1 MNRLII
7 SAAIGLFLL
16 GTPAATA
23 AASPPGV
30 KAEGAVA
37 SPRVATPTP
46 SKAKPKGT
54 SKAKPKTKKVAP
66 AIWLVIPFALM
77 LLGIAVL
84 PLTLEHFWE
93 SNRNKF
99 LLSFALG
106 IPVALYFALS
116 GSENQAHLTH
126 TLYEYIAFMCLLG
139 SLYVI
144 SGGILLRGDM
154 APTPSVNTGIL
165 ALGAVLASFMGTTGA
180 AMLLIRPL
188 ITINAHRKDRVH
200 TVIFFTFLV
209 ANIGGLLTP
218 LGDPPLFMGY
228 LRGVPFSWTFSL
240 IPQWA
245 LMVSSL
251 LIIYF
256 IWDTLRWRADTEAQ
270 ARLRQAQASPR
281 EPLSLTGL
289 VNVPL
294 LLGVVICV
302 AFGTSFPV
310 LLGSKSAGFGL
321 REVAMMGLAV
331 ASWVVTSKKLRRDN
345 EYTFHPIVEVAALFL
360 GIFLTMIPAVVLL
373 KVRGG
378 ELGVTQPWQ
387 FFWATGMLSS
397 FLDNTPTYVV
407 FFSLAEG
414 DPATLSQLFSP
425 ELLSSTV
432 ATTTG
437 SGTAV
442 PEKIL
447 VAMSLGAVFMGA
459 NTYIG
464 NGPNFMVKAIADE
477 RGVKMPSFFGYMGYS
492 FLILVPLFVLYTFVW
507 F

>member
-1 MNRLII
+1 MKRLIC
-7 SAAIGLFLL
+7 SLFAAALLL
-16 GTPAATA
+16 GSAEPSGA
-23 AASPPGV
+23 AAAPAQP
-30 KAEGAVA
+30 AM
-37 SPRVATPTP
+37 ATPTAATSAKDKQATAQKKVP
-46 SKAKPKGT
+46 ATAQKKAE
-54 SKAKPKTKKVAP
+54 TKKKKAP
-66 AIWLVIPFALM
+66 AVWMVIPFVLM
-77 LLGIAVL
+77 LLCIAIL
-84 PLTLEHFWE
+84 PLTSEHFWE
-93 SNRNKF
+93 ANRNK
-99 LLSFALG
+99 LLISLLLG
-106 IPVALYFALS
+106 LPVAIYFAVS
-116 GSENQAHLTH
+116 GTENWHHLTH
-126 TLYEYIAFMCLLG
+126 TLFEYVAFMALLG

-144 SGGILLRGDM
+144 SGGILLRGDLP
-154 APTPSVNTGIL
+154 PTPVVNTGFL

-180 AMLLIRPL
+180 AMLLIRPV
-188 ITINAHRKDRVH
+188 ITINAHRQNRVH

-228 LRGVPFSWTFSL
+228 LRGIPFVWTFKL
-240 IPQWA
+240 LPQWG
-245 LMVSSL
+245 LMVGSL
-251 LIIYF
+251 LVIYF
-256 IWDTLRWRADTEAQ
+256 IWDTILWRKDTEAQ
-270 ARLRQAQASPR
+270 AKTNAVTQR
-281 EPLSLTGL
+281 EPIKMTGL
-289 VNVPL
+289 VNLPL
-294 LLGVVICV
+294 LAGVVLCV
-302 AFGTSFPV
+302 AFGAKFPV
-310 LLGSKSAGFGL
+310 LIGSKAAGFGV
-321 REVAMMGLAV
+321 RELAMIGLAV
-331 ASWVVTSKKLRRDN
+331 ASWVVTSKHLRREN
-345 EYTFHPIVEVAALFL
+345 EYTFHPIIEVAVLFL

-414 DPATLSQLFSP
+414 DAVTLAKNFPP
-425 ELLSSTV
+425 ELLTAKI

-437 SGTAV
+437 FV

-477 RGVKMPSFFGYMGYS
+477 RGIKMPSFFGYMAYA
-492 FLILVPLFVLYTFVW
+492 FLILVPLFAIYTFVW